1 MTGVSEHYFTADPV
15 SDGEL
20 RTLAV
25 SLAGRGLE
33 LYTAGGVFSP
43 GRLDRG
49 TEVLLSA
56 VPKPPPSGHL
66 LDLGCGWGPIS
77 LALALRAPAAS
88 VWAVDVNARALD
100 LVRRNALRSGC
111 ANVHACRPDDVP
123 DDVRFAAVWS
133 NPPIRIGKAA
143 LHELLLHWLPRLE
156 PGGRAYLVVQRNL
169 GSDSLQAWL
178 DGQLG
183 GRGFEV
189 ARCAADRGF
198 RVLEVTAPET
208 A

>member
-1 MTGVSEHYFTADPV
+1 MPEHYFTADPV

-25 SLAGRGLE
+25 SLAGRPLE
-33 LYTAGGVFSP
+33 LCTAGGVFSP

-49 TEVLLSA
+49 TEVLLAA
-56 VPKPPPSGHL
+56 VPSPPQGGDL

-77 LALALRAPAAS
+77 LTLALRAPAAR

-100 LVRRNALRSGC
+100 LVRRNASRSGC
-111 ANVHACRPDDVP
+111 TNVHACRPDDVP

-156 PGGRAYLVVQRNL
+156 PGGHAYLVVQRNL

-178 DGQLG
+178 DRELG
-183 GRGFEV
+183 GPGFVV
-189 ARCAADRGF
+189 ARWAADKGF
-198 RVLEVTAPET
+198 RVLEVTAPQ
-208 A
+208 AA